1 MKISARN
8 QLKGTV
14 SAIAEGAVNGVVSID
29 LGSTMV
35 KADIT
40 MEAINDLG
48 LKEGT
53 DAMAIIKASNVMF
66 AAGSERIQGI
76 SARNQIAG
84 TIASVKKGAVN
95 GHVAIETPEGARIM
109 GSITNEA
116 IEDLGLAE
124 GAAALAIVKST
135 DVIVGF
141 PGEGE
146 ADFED
151 TCRLVEEVGYH
162 QVFTFIY
169 SKREGTPAAT
179 LVNDTPHEV
188 VQRRFDRLVEVVQ
201 DQAFRANQRDVD
213 TTVDVLVEGASKRD
227 EAIMAGKSPKN
238 QTVHAP
244 LPEGTS
250 IEELAGTT
258 VRVRIDEAKTWY
270 LAGEVAEGSEP
281 TAEAAD
287 GR

>member
-29 LGSTMV
+29 LGSTVV

-95 GHVAIETPEGARIM
+95 GHVTIETPEGARSWAPSRTRPSRIWV
-109 GSITNEA
+109 SP
-116 IEDLGLAE
+116 E
-124 GAAALAIVKST
+124 GA
-135 DVIVGF
+135 
-141 PGEGE
+141 P
-146 ADFED
+146 
-151 TCRLVEEVGYH
+151 R
-162 QVFTFIY
+162 
-169 SKREGTPAAT
+169 
-179 LVNDTPHEV
+179 
-188 VQRRFDRLVEVVQ
+188 
-201 DQAFRANQRDVD
+201 
-213 TTVDVLVEGASKRD
+213 
-227 EAIMAGKSPKN
+227 SP
-238 QTVHAP
+238 
-244 LPEGTS
+244 S
-250 IEELAGTT
+250 
-258 VRVRIDEAKTWY
+258 
-270 LAGEVAEGSEP
+270 
-281 TAEAAD
+281 
-287 GR
+287 